1 MAYQGYLIKVGDYK
15 IPYEYMNG
23 ETYLANRNVQDVDS
37 YRDSN
42 GKLHRETLTHVPCS
56 IEFETPPLHRE
67 DLATLLKSIQANYSH
82 SMERKAEVTAFIPE
96 KDDYVMQDMYMPDP
110 KITIANIENGDL
122 WYKPVKLEFI
132 GY

>member
-1 MAYQGYLIKVGDYK
+1 
-15 IPYEYMNG
+15 MNG
-23 ETYLANRNVQDVDS
+23 ETYIANRNVQDLDS

-56 IEFETPPLHRE
+56 IEFETPLLPRE
-67 DLATLLKSIQANYSH
+67 DLATLLKKIQANYSH

-96 KDDYVMQDMYMPDP
+96 KDDYITQDMYMPDP
-110 KITIANIENGDL
+110 KITIANIWNGDL